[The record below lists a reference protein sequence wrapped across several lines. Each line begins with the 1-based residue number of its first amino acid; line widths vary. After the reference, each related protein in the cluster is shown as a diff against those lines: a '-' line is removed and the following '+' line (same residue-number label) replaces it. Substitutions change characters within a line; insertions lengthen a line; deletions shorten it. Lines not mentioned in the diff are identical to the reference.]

1 MLQRLRISRSRS
13 TGPHCR
19 ELMPVSGY
27 QPSLG
32 LSLRGHI
39 RCLLLHHC
47 SLPHHG
53 ESRLFPDIVRQFAIN
68 PNPPPLD
75 YARFPLGSRTAGPRV
90 SSRQIHPS
98 PVALTLSNATSV
110 LSRARRRSISA
121 KTMPKCSI
129 ARPVSLSP
137 SMDSRRLMTST
148 WISLSQPS
156 SYSNSVTERPG
167 GQVSLPLHS
176 HRGLEPPS
184 GDSNRAGSKR
194 ARSPRPR
201 RPPHSRPRRD
211 AESPGFGVN
220 ASGYRHAGVSVGV
233 SAHLSPAPGSGMV
246 A

>member
-19 ELMPVSGY
+19 ELMQVSGY

-98 PVALTLSNATSV
+98 PVALTLFNPTSV

-129 ARPVSLSP
+129 ARPVSLYVLE
-137 SMDSRRLMTST
+137 DLLA
-148 WISLSQPS
+148 I
-156 SYSNSVTERPG
+156 
-167 GQVSLPLHS
+167 GQHPALVLQVV
-176 HRGLEPPS
+176 
-184 GDSNRAGSKR
+184 
-194 ARSPRPR
+194 
-201 RPPHSRPRRD
+201 
-211 AESPGFGVN
+211 GVGV
-220 ASGYRHAGVSVGV
+220 AGYRHAGISEQF
-233 SAHLSPAPGSGMV
+233 SAHLSLAPGSGM
-246 A
+246 AA